1 MQRKIERRTATTE
14 IAKTAIKQ
22 EEYNIPCITSQFGMF
37 SKLYWTAG

>member
-14 IAKTAIKQ
+14 IAKTALKQ
-22 EEYNIPCITSQFGMF
+22 EYNIPWITSQFGVF